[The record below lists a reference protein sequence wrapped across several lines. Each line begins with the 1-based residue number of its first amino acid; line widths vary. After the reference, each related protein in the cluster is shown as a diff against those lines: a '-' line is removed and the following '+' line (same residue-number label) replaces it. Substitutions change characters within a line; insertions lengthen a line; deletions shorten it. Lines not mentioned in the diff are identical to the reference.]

1 LRRKLGRGLG
11 SLISSPVQVEVP
23 PQPVPRTTEV
33 SKAAAIASP
42 VVPSNVKS
50 QVAILNSP
58 EAVDAVN
65 QIQLIPITLIK
76 PNPKQPRQHFDASA
90 LEALASSIR
99 TSGLMQPI
107 VVRPAAG
114 LDSAYQLIAGER
126 RWRAAQL
133 VGLAT
138 IPALVRDVDDRTAA
152 EFSLVE
158 NLQREDL
165 NPIERAEA
173 FARLINEFH
182 FTHQEIAQRVGLDRT
197 SITNHLRLNE
207 LDADTKIAMQQGAL
221 SMGQAKAL
229 LAITNNEKRVRLAG
243 LAVREGWSVRET
255 ERQARMAIEAGN
267 DVTRMPSAGLGPG
280 GSGGGAAGGGLAPH
294 MADLQ
299 KRLGAHLGTRV
310 RVQPGRNKGSGKL
323 IIDFYSLDQFEGL
336 LHRLGFAGDE

>member
-1 LRRKLGRGLG
+1 MAENSPTNTAAAPASTSLRRKLGRGLG

-23 PQPVPRTTEV
+23 PQISPRAVE
-33 SKAAAIASP
+33 AIKGPANLTP
-42 VVPSNVKS
+42 VVTPDAKAQAPIVR
-50 QVAILNSP
+50 P
-58 EAVDAVN
+58 HEAVDPSN
-65 QIQLIPITLIK
+65 QVQLIPINQIR
-76 PNPKQPRQHFDASA
+76 PNPKQPRQHFDPAA

-126 RWRAAQL
+126 RWRAAQI

-138 IPALVRDVDDRTAA
+138 IPAVVRDVDDRTAA

-229 LAITNNEKRVRLAG
+229 LAITNNGARTRLAG
-243 LAVREGWSVRET
+243 MAVREGWSVRET
-255 ERQARMAIEAGN
+255 ERQARQAIEAGAAFAQASS
-267 DVTRMPSAGLGPG
+267 TGGPAK
-280 GSGGGAAGGGLAPH
+280 SGGGGVGGIAPH

-299 KRLGAHLGTRV
+299 KRLGAHLGTRE
-310 RVQPGRNKGSGKL
+310 RVQPGRN
-323 IIDFYSLDQFEGL
+323 
-336 LHRLGFAGDE
+336 